1 MYERVWS
8 DLSTFC
14 QQYLSKQLKIP
25 VSISTLALYL
35 AYLNNKGYAGSTIS
49 SYNSAVGYYHKL
61 ENVADPST
69 SFFISNLIQGIKKQK
84 PSIDSRLP
92 ITLPILH
99 KLVDAVDKVCIHP
112 FYKALYKAMYLV
124 AFHAFLRVGEM
135 TSDVANNDNHC
146 LQYRDVV
153 VDKQGCV
160 INFQSY
166 KHSVPG
172 TITQFD
178 IQRQGGHICP
188 VYQLESY
195 YRVRGNVM
203 GPVFINID
211 GSLVGRDQFVR
222 MLQKTLSHIGLSG
235 DCYKSHSFR
244 IGACCHAMEQ
254 GKSET
259 QIRLLGRWHSNAF
272 LRYIRPDHV
281 SL

>member
-25 VSISTLALYL
+25 ASISTLALYL
-35 AYLNNKGYAGSTIS
+35 AYLHNKGYAGSTIS

-69 SFFISNLIQGIKKQK
+69 SFFISKLIQGIKKQK

-112 FYKALYKAMYLV
+112 YYKALYKAMHLV
-124 AFHAFLRVGEM
+124 AFNAFLRVGEM
-135 TSDVANNDNHC
+135 TSDVANNDGHC
-146 LQYRDVV
+146 LQYTDVV

-160 INFQSY
+160 INFKSY
-166 KHSVPG
+166 KHSAPG
-172 TITQFD
+172 TITKCV
-178 IQRQGGHICP
+178 IKRQDGHNCP

-195 YRVRGNVM
+195 YRLRGNVM

-222 MLQKTLSHIGLSG
+222 MLEKSLSHIGLSG
-235 DCYKSHSFR
+235 GCYKSHSFR
-244 IGACCHAMEQ
+244 IGSCCHAMEQ

-272 LRYIRPDHV
+272 
-281 SL
+281 